1 MRYSHPLEEWR
12 IADVERKAE
21 AAHSRLHEVSSL
33 RSDVDRL
40 EHSLREARS
49 EIDGLRAQL
58 ETVQSALIELQQW
71 RIDTLE
77 GATK

>member
-1 MRYSHPLEEWR
+1 MRYNHPLEEWR
-12 IADVERKAE
+12 IADVERKAD
-21 AAHSRLHEVSSL
+21 AAHGRLHEVNSL

-71 RIDTLE
+71 RIEPLE
-77 GATK
+77 GAAK